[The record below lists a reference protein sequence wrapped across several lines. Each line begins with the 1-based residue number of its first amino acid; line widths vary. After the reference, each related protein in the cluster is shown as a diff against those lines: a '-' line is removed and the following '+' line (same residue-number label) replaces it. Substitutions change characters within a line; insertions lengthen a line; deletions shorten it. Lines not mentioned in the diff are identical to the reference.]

1 MRVDDACS
9 VDIVLDTN
17 VLSHADNPG
26 SSHQVSAKS
35 VLDWMR
41 GCEVYWVL
49 DDNGKSQPDPHT
61 SQLYLEYR
69 QTLPPMGAAIQ
80 LFASCLAAG
89 RVRFAPRP
97 AQAVRDKIRQL
108 VPRNKKDQVILG
120 ATVGSTD
127 KVLISNDERDFS
139 SSVRRLALTQLGVTI
154 HHSGD
159 FDSEPEH
166 PRDQPRETGAEN
178 GTELVT
184 PSSNDSDPGEARL
197 NRWTESEK
205 VVRPGRS

>member
-1 MRVDDACS
+1 MRVEDACS
-9 VDIVLDTN
+9 IDIVLDTN

-26 SSHQVSAKS
+26 SSHQLSAQR

-80 LFASCLAAG
+80 LFAACLAGG

-97 AQAVRDKIRQL
+97 AQTVRDNIRRL

-120 ATVGSTD
+120 AAAGATD
-127 KVLISNDERDFS
+127 KVMISNDESDFPK
-139 SSVRRLALTQLGVTI
+139 SVRKKALTQLAVTI
-154 HHSGD
+154 HHSDD

-166 PRDQPRETGAEN
+166 PPEEPGD
-178 GTELVT
+178 TEVKDTADLVT
-184 PSSNDSDPGEARL
+184 QNSNDSDHEAST
-197 NRWTESEK
+197 TEQ
-205 VVRPGRS
+205 PD